1 MRGWTT
7 RPLPRVPRRTR
18 SAATCRWC
26 GSTTPPWP
34 RSATDPTDADRT
46 APLRP
51 EHAAYVIYTSGSTGR
66 PKGVVVEHRQ
76 LAALVADHHTRLLPQ
91 DGRVL
96 RGIATAAY
104 TFDASWEGLLL
115 LAAGHELHLLDDD
128 VRLDPRA
135 VVEHI
140 ARHRIDF
147 LSCTPSYLQQ
157 LLPEGVLAQGRP
169 LLLALGGEAIG
180 EPLWRAL
187 ADAENITAV
196 NLYGPTECTVDS
208 VWTEVTD
215 RDRPVIGTPGQ
226 GLRAYVLDA
235 GLRPQPVGVPGE
247 LHLAGDQVA
256 RGYLPARPD
265 RRPVRGRPVRPARQP
280 DVPDRR
286 PGPVDRRRC

>member
-1 MRGWTT
+1 M
-7 RPLPRVPRRTR
+7 
-18 SAATCRWC
+18 
-26 GSTTPPWP
+26 
-34 RSATDPTDADRT
+34 
-46 APLRP
+46 
-51 EHAAYVIYTSGSTGR
+51 
-66 PKGVVVEHRQ
+66 
-76 LAALVADHHTRLLPQ
+76 
-91 DGRVL
+91 
-96 RGIATAAY
+96 
-104 TFDASWEGLLL
+104 
-115 LAAGHELHLLDDD
+115 
-128 VRLDPRA
+128 
-135 VVEHI
+135 
-140 ARHRIDF
+140 
-147 LSCTPSYLQQ
+147 
-157 LLPEGVLAQGRP
+157 LAQGRP